1 MTYPIKLN
9 KSVINMIESFMN
21 RFWQTQICAVLAVCC
36 VGSGISGTQAESLYK
51 QDFQT
56 TDIGKTPDDFLLLS
70 GKFAVGSSTSNHH
83 LNLPGTPLDSH
94 GAIFGPDNDGDLVL
108 SARIR
113 SEKKGRLY
121 PSFGIGLYGLG
132 GHILKISPAKKSLE
146 LFRGR
151 KSVMETPFDWESEKW
166 THVSLKVSSENED
179 TWTVQGKA
187 WTEGTE
193 EPNEWLLTATT
204 DVAPTQGKASVWGQ
218 PYSGKA
224 IQYDDISLA
233 RPITT
238 ASNVSTPFQLG
249 LQTWTLRNLD
259 FDGVV
264 SFAKEHGIS
273 NLQVIGSHIDPHA
286 DWEEIKAK
294 KAILDANGLRAY
306 TFGVAGTSMD
316 HAFNRRLFEFAK
328 FMGIKVIVVEPR
340 DFAIFDSLEKLVKEF
355 DIRIAIHNHGL
366 TSLYGNPLVVRNI
379 IQHRDERIGVCMDVG
394 WITAAGFDAAKVFKE
409 YKGRVYDI
417 HLKDKTVEVTDRKL
431 VGISANI
438 GNGDANIEGLVEVL
452 KDTEFDGVLAIE
464 TDSPIFARQPSD
476 FVKSAKAYY
485 ESLVNP

>member
-1 MTYPIKLN
+1 MPYPIKLN
-9 KSVINMIESFMN
+9 KSVMNMIEGFMN
-21 RFWQTQICAVLAVCC
+21 RFWRTQLCAILTVCC
-36 VGSGISGTQAESLYK
+36 AWAGISGAQAESLYK
-51 QDFQT
+51 QDFQS
-56 TDIGKTPDDFLLLS
+56 TDIGDTPDDFLLLS
-70 GKFAVGSSTSNHH
+70 GKFVVGHSSSNHH
-83 LNLPGTPLDSH
+83 LTLPGVPLDSH
-94 GAIFGPDNDGDLVL
+94 GAVFGPDNEGDLVL

-113 SEKKGRLY
+113 SERKGRLY

-132 GHILKISPAKKSLE
+132 GHILKVSPAKKSLE

-151 KSVMETPFDWESEKW
+151 NSVMETPIKWKSGEW
-166 THVSLKVSSENED
+166 THLSLKVTSQNED

-187 WTEGTE
+187 WSEGSAEPSEWQLSTTTE
-193 EPNEWLLTATT
+193 
-204 DVAPTQGKASVWGQ
+204 VAPTQGKASLWGQ

-224 IQYDDISLA
+224 IQYDDISLE
-233 RPITT
+233 RPTPT
-238 ASNVSTPFQLG
+238 ASNESAPFQLG

-273 NLQVIGSHIDPHA
+273 HLQVIGSHIDPHA

-294 KAILDANGLRAY
+294 KATLDANGLRAY

-316 HAFNRRLFEFAK
+316 HEFNRRLFEFAK

-417 HLKDKTVEVTDRKL
+417 HLKDKTVEVTNRKL
-431 VGISANI
+431 VGISAKI
-438 GNGDANIEGLVEVL
+438 GKGDANMEGLVEVL
-452 KDTEFDGVLAIE
+452 KATNFDGVLAIE

-476 FVKSAKAYY
+476 FVKSARDYY
-485 ESLVNP
+485 ESIVNP